1 MSPRALASLWVP
13 PLALMG
19 LIFFLSAQPEL
30 RTNLG
35 VLDLVGRKVLH
46 ATEYAVLCALW
57 WRALRTVTGERTA
70 LASAAAIAVAYAVT
84 DEFHQTFIPG
94 RNGSPV
100 DVGIDAAGTL
110 LAAFLIRRSHGR
122 PRSGAPGG
130 TEPEAARASR
140 AG

>member
-1 MSPRALASLWVP
+1 MSARPLAWLWLP

-19 LIFFLSAQPEL
+19 LIFFLSAQPDL

-46 ATEYAVLCALW
+46 ATEYGVLCALW
-57 WRALRTVTGERTA
+57 WRALRTVTGEWAA
-70 LASAAAIAVAYAVT
+70 LASAAAIAIGYAVT
-84 DEFHQTFIPG
+84 DEFHQSFVPE
-94 RNGSPV
+94 RNASPV

-110 LAAFLIRRSHGR
+110 FAAVLIRRSR
-122 PRSGAPGG
+122 ARSGTPQG
-130 TEPEAARASR
+130 ELEAARASR